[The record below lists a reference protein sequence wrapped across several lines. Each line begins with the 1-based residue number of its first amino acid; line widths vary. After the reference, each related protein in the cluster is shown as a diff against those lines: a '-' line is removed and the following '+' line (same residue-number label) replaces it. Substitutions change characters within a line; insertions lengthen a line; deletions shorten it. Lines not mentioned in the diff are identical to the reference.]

1 MIVRCLLTIPTYNN
15 EGAIISVIR
24 EAIALCTL
32 NIQIIDDGSDKPV
45 LDLIKNEAD
54 LSPLIGTRINV
65 FRFNKNVGKGAAI
78 QQAFKLALAGSYTH
92 IITMDGDAQHKA
104 QDVPGMLDAILIS
117 PWALIIGKRKLDG
130 VNVPE
135 SSKFGRSFSNFWV
148 KYQTDYTIEDSQS
161 GFRAYPLFYVQHLK
175 FYTKKYD
182 FEIEVLIRLLWSEV
196 EVKEVEIDVYYPPAA
211 ERVSHFDKFRDN
223 VKISLLN
230 TVLVIIS
237 LLKSNISRGKIIA
250 SISIGAFIGVLP
262 IYGFQVFLA
271 ALVSLLFRL
280 NFPLM
285 FIAGQIS
292 IPPLIPIWTYISL
305 RIGSYLTGST
315 VVFVFDE
322 NILNH
327 AKVFFSVL
335 FVGSIGLGTILAC
348 FFGIMTYIITYE
360 KKKKKKAWTGK
371 NRGGHLG
378 NWIMKKMTTN
388 FGPKTAYLLLYFICP
403 YFYLF
408 APKAVKSHNQYF
420 KILYPKVG
428 FVKRQFLIV
437 QTFYKLGQVL
447 IDNLYTQ
454 SEESKHFS
462 LKRDGRDHIKEA
474 LEQKKGFILVG
485 SHVGGWMFASK
496 IFHADKTEGFELPTI
511 NVVEFDAG
519 AGHSSKDKI
528 ESSKINFI
536 TNSDNAAIFKINQAI
551 TQNEL
556 VIFMGDRVVNQN
568 IELVPFMGKLAALD
582 STAFKIAVTKKSPM
596 AFTFGF
602 KGTDQ
607 TYDLFITQPVLM
619 DTSGDM
625 DKSQSVLKLM
635 MNYTETLE
643 HFLNKYPTQWFNF
656 YQFWSTLPDSSY
668 LANSKKSTHN

>member
-1 MIVRCLLTIPTYNN
+1 MIIRCLLTIPTYNN
-15 EGAIISVIR
+15 EGTIIPVIR
-24 EAIALCTL
+24 DAIALSTL
-32 NIQIIDDGSDKPV
+32 NIQIIDDGSDQPV
-45 LDLIKNEAD
+45 LDLIKNDPD
-54 LSPLIGTRINV
+54 LALHIGKRINV
-65 FRFNKNVGKGAAI
+65 FRFNKNAGKGAAI
-78 QQAFKLALAGSYTH
+78 QKAFKLALAGNYTH

-104 QDVPGMLDAILIS
+104 QDLPAMLDGILTS

-130 VNVPE
+130 ENVPE

-148 KYQTDYTIEDSQS
+148 KYQTDHTIEDSQS

-182 FEIEVLIRLLWSEV
+182 FEIEVLIRLLWQEV
-196 EVKEVEIDVYYPPAA
+196 EVKEVEIDVYYPPPA

-250 SISIGAFIGVLP
+250 SISLGAFIGVLP
-262 IYGFQVFLA
+262 IYGFQVFIA
-271 ALVSLLFRL
+271 AFVSLIFRL

-292 IPPLIPIWTYISL
+292 IPPLIPIWTFISL
-305 RIGSYLTGST
+305 KIGSYLTGNT
-315 VVFVFDE
+315 IVFVFDE
-322 NILNH
+322 NILSR
-327 AKVFFSVL
+327 AKVFFSIL
-335 FVGSIGLGTILAC
+335 FVGSIVLGTILGC
-348 FFGIMTYIITYE
+348 LFGIVAYLMTME

-371 NRGGHLG
+371 NRGGQLGHL
-378 NWIMKKMTTN
+378 IIKQMTTH
-388 FGPKTAYLLLYFICP
+388 FGPKTVYMLLYFICP

-420 KILYPKVG
+420 KILYPEMG
-428 FVKRQFLIV
+428 FLKRQFLIV

-454 SEESKHFS
+454 SDDSKYFS
-462 LKRDGRDHIKEA
+462 LSRNGRDHIRET
-474 LEQKKGFILVG
+474 LEKNKGFILVG
-485 SHVGGWMFASK
+485 SHVGGWMFSSK
-496 IFHADKTEGFELPTI
+496 IFNADKTLGIELPTI
-511 NVVEFDAG
+511 NIVEFDTG
-519 AGHSSKDKI
+519 AGNRSKDKI

-551 TQNEL
+551 TQNEI
-556 VIFMGDRVVNQN
+556 VIFMGDRVVNHN

-582 STAFKIAVTKKSPM
+582 STAFKIAVTKKAPM
-596 AFTFGF
+596 SFTFGF
-602 KGTDQ
+602 KGTNQ
-607 TYDLFITQPVLM
+607 TYDLFITPPVLM

-625 DKSQSVLKLM
+625 DKSQAVLKLM

-643 HFLNKYPTQWFNF
+643 QFLNKYPTQWFNF
-656 YQFWSTLPDSSY
+656 FQFWSTLPESSF
-668 LANSKKSTHN
+668 LANSKKSIHY